1 MKNIDPGTNFF
12 GLLVFSECDLEELIQ
27 FRDHMGGFLAHNPAD
42 ATDKAHSE
50 LELELFSPPEETF
63 RPILHSS
70 IIISTV
76 VLLEREMRDYS
87 TALLDAVESD
97 LRFNDLSGNVL
108 DRFMTVVTKIAKL
121 PLNLTNVR
129 WEDVNGLFEIRNC
142 LVHAG
147 GYLPEFAKASAIRAF
162 AARHG
167 TPDHSEGTID
177 IDALTSEVAL
187 EVASVF
193 LEGIYAAA
201 LAAFPKV

>member
-1 MKNIDPGTNFF
+1 MNMKRIDPGLNFF
-12 GLLVFSECDLEELIQ
+12 GQLVFSTSDLEDLEQ
-27 FRDHMGGFLAHNPAD
+27 FRDYMNGFLPCKPTEAK
-42 ATDKAHSE
+42 DKAHSE
-50 LELELFSPPEETF
+50 SEETF

-87 TALLDAVESD
+87 MALLHAIESD
-97 LRFNDLSGNVL
+97 LKFNDLSGSVP
-108 DRFMTVVTKIAKL
+108 DRFMTLVTKIAKL
-121 PLNLTNVR
+121 PLNFANVG

-147 GYLPEFAKASAIRAF
+147 GYLPESSKASTIRVF

-167 TPDHSEGTID
+167 TPDCSDGTLE
-177 IDALTSEVAL
+177 IDASTSEVAL

-193 LEGIYAAA
+193 LEGIYDAA
-201 LAAFPKV
+201 LVAFPKV

>member
-1 MKNIDPGTNFF
+1 MSMKRIDPGVNFF
-12 GLLVFSECDLEELIQ
+12 GHLVSSTCDLEDLEQ
-27 FRDHMGGFLAHNPAD
+27 FRNYMNGFLPCKPTD
-42 ATDKAHSE
+42 DKDKARSE
-50 LELELFSPPEETF
+50 SEETF

-87 TALLDAVESD
+87 TALLDAIESD
-97 LRFNDLSGNVL
+97 LRFNDLSGSVP

-121 PLNLTNVR
+121 PLNLTNVG

-147 GYLPEFAKASAIRAF
+147 GYLPESSKASTIRVF

-167 TPDHSEGTID
+167 TPDCSEGTLD

-187 EVASVF
+187 QVASVF
-193 LEGIYAAA
+193 LEGIYDSA